1 MAQTGWVRRS
11 ERLKVTLHAR
21 ISASDGESGGE
32 EAGVTLVNINS
43 EGCCLT
49 TGGVTLSQG
58 TPVLVRLESGDSL
71 SGIVRWFDGE
81 KAGLAFEHYLPPA
94 RVEYLRREHS
104 TFLAEADT
112 TIGKVQR
119 SVG

>member
-1 MAQTGWVRRS
+1 VAESNWVQRS

-21 ISASDGESGGE
+21 MSAGEGA

-43 EGCCLT
+43 QGCCLT
-49 TGGVTLSQG
+49 TGGVTLREG
-58 TPVLVRLESGDSL
+58 TAVLVRLESGDTIQ
-71 SGIVRWFDGE
+71 GIVRWFDGE
-81 KAGLAFEHYLPPA
+81 KAGLAFEHVLPAA

-119 SVG
+119 SVC

>member
-1 MAQTGWVRRS
+1 VTQTSWVHRS

-21 ISASDGESGGE
+21 ISSGEDDV
-32 EAGVTLVNINS
+32 AGVTLVNINS

-49 TGGVTLSQG
+49 TGGASLAEG
-58 TPVLVRLESGDSL
+58 TPVLVRLETGDSL
-71 SGIVRWFDGE
+71 TGIVRWFDGE
-81 KAGLAFEHYLPPA
+81 KAGLAFEHYLPTA

-119 SVG
+119 SVC

>member
-1 MAQTGWVRRS
+1 MPEANWVHRS
-11 ERLKVTLHAR
+11 ERLKVTLHANM
-21 ISASDGESGGE
+21 AVGEGA

-49 TGGVTLSQG
+49 TGGVTLHEG

-71 SGIVRWFDGE
+71 NGIVRWFDGE
-81 KAGLAFEHYLPPA
+81 KAGLAFQYHLPPA

-104 TFLAEADT
+104 TFLSEADT

-119 SVG
+119 SVC

>member
-1 MAQTGWVRRS
+1 VAQTGWAQRS
-11 ERLKVTLHAR
+11 ERLKVTLRAR
-21 ISASDGESGGE
+21 ISASDGG

-49 TGGVTLSQG
+49 TGGVNLAQG

-119 SVG
+119 SVC

>member
-1 MAQTGWVRRS
+1 MADTQWVQRS

-21 ISASDGESGGE
+21 ISAAGES

-49 TGGVTLSQG
+49 TGGVTLQEG

-81 KAGLAFEHYLPPA
+81 KAGLAFTHSLPPA

-104 TFLAEADT
+104 TFLSEADT

-119 SVG
+119 PVC

>member
-1 MAQTGWVRRS
+1 VAQTGWAQRS

-21 ISASDGESGGE
+21 ISASDGK

-49 TGGVTLSQG
+49 IGGITLSQG

-119 SVG
+119 SVC

>member
-1 MAQTGWVRRS
+1 MSETNWVRRS

-21 ISASDGESGGE
+21 MAAPDGAES
-32 EAGVTLVNINS
+32 GVTLVNINS
-43 EGCCLT
+43 DGCCLT
-49 TGGVTLSQG
+49 TGGVTLHPG
-58 TPVLVRLESGDSL
+58 TPVVVRLESGDSV

-94 RVEYLRREHS
+94 RVDYLRREHS

-119 SVG
+119 SVC